1 MKLPFSDKNEEILAK
16 KIKAGEYEE
25 IEEPE
30 DLRRLIKNLLKLKP
44 DEWITYSEIKQLPFL
59 KKYFDVND

>member
-1 MKLPFSDKNEEILAK
+1 MKLPFSGENEERLAK

-30 DLRRLIKNLLKLKP
+30 DLRRLIKNLLKLNP
-44 DEWITYSEIKQLPFL
+44 NEWITYSEIKQLPFL
-59 KKYFDVND
+59 KEYFNAYE